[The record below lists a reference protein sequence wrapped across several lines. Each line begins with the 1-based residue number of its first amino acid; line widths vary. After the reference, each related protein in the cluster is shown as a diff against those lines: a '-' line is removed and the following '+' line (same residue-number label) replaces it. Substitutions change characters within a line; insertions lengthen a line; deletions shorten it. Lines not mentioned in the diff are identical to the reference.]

1 MMPAFEGDEGQA
13 HADIEGG
20 EGGRPMTFT
29 IQFTQFDGIISTEE
43 GAEAGG
49 FKEICCFLCRTFMI
63 IPFEEQII
71 KILVL

>member
-29 IQFTQFDGIISTEE
+29 IQFTQFDG
-43 GAEAGG
+43 
-49 FKEICCFLCRTFMI
+49 
-63 IPFEEQII
+63 
-71 KILVL
+71 KILTEFVQNWARKINSPREKT

>member
-1 MMPAFEGDEGQA
+1 MPAFEGDEGQA

-29 IQFTQFDGIISTEE
+29 IQFTQFDGIILTEE

-49 FKEICCFLCRTFMI
+49 GGVQRNLLFFVQNIYDYSLRGTNH
-63 IPFEEQII
+63 
-71 KILVL
+71 